1 MRKLFVSVTAV
12 LISIAFATIGLA
24 QDNKAAP
31 PPKDQSVSA
40 PAPEKEKPAV
50 KKAAKT
56 KKKAKKAKKSKT
68 RKHTKKAGPA
78 TPATPSPAQ

>member
-50 KKAAKT
+50 KKAAKK
-56 KKKAKKAKKSKT
+56 KKKAKKAKT

-78 TPATPSPAQ
+78 MPATPPAAK